1 MIKKVSSIVCENC
14 GKKVYAVRTGKGRIV
29 LTTGMGVG
37 LGIIGASI
45 GASIGI
51 ATGGTGIAATVPLA
65 TVGLIIGGGTG
76 YIIGDK
82 AVDKLKCPECKAT
95 LKLSI

>member
-1 MIKKVSSIVCENC
+1 MKKNISQIVCPHC
-14 GKKVYAVRTGKGRIV
+14 GKKVYAVRTSKGRII
-29 LTTGMGVG
+29 LTTGLGVG

-65 TVGLIIGGGTG
+65 TAGLLIGGGSG

-82 AVDKLKCPECKAT
+82 AIDKPKCPKCGKT
-95 LKLSI
+95 LNTGV